1 MFPHSIGLFADD
13 LGSDLSIRTNLV
25 SGNSL
30 SFKNYYKI
38 CLNSSSFL
46 SILCNLWIILWQ
58 PSGPLET
65 LDDPFLK
72 PCLNTWNKFQS
83 HH

>member
-1 MFPHSIGLFADD
+1 MLPHLIGLFADD
-13 LGSDLSIRTNLV
+13 LGSDLSISTNLV

-38 CLNSSSFL
+38 FLNSSSFL

-65 LDDPFLK
+65 LNDPLLK
-72 PCLNTWNKFQS
+72 PCLKVANDFLNT
-83 HH
+83 